1 MNQTT
6 WLIERTVRFS
16 ELTITPN
23 AVLIAPEGKTVTLVV
38 NGVSHDIVPGTYYG
52 DVVLNVAEVYHV
64 APHSLMRMS
73 NVSRDFA
80 AALVVDENGA
90 QVRIPDMF
98 QGGSVD
104 DHGVEG
110 TCLATTEQSFNGI
123 VLHGNADY
131 TIRDSEFAFEGFADN
146 DFLGVGAAITAIDH
160 AKLQVERCKF
170 YFDGVTRCAIHVG
183 GRSDVVVRDSEIIN
197 WSPNSDWVGDF
208 SWQLALL
215 GTCRLVQLCD
225 GAKVTYDHCRMLT
238 NGWGICSIDGT
249 DAPVTLHIKDCDLR
263 LTGPRSHG
271 YGAFCIGG
279 NTVILEDSR
288 VEVNGYPMLVQGK
301 NRLGRPIIRR
311 STLLGRR
318 FGAMVFRDTNS
329 VFDIEDS
336 TFRTGK
342 SSMVVKGSATVI
354 RVKNTQFQPGNGVIL
369 QMMDNDEC
377 GMTSKNFVIP
387 VGELDQPIPG
397 RNLFAATEEDDVLL
411 TLSDLTATGDFFN
424 STTNLHAED
433 RSRIGGRGTFHDTMA
448 GLPDFGG
455 SGGPGGPGGPSG
467 LPPKPVNKDLSGP
480 RNLGLSLKNAR
491 VTGII
496 SAAHQFYRDGLK
508 EITPENR
515 IELSNITQKA
525 APAVNN
531 GVIVTLDGQSTWT
544 VTGTSYLTALTLEEG
559 AVVQAP
565 QGQHLTATLNGQPLE
580 LNPGS
585 YQGEIVL
592 TPEA

>member
-1 MNQTT
+1 M
-6 WLIERTVRFS
+6 RFS

-52 DVVLNVAEVYHV
+52 DVVLNVAEVYHM

-104 DHGVEG
+104 DHGVAS
-110 TCLATTEQSFNGI
+110 TYLATTEQSFNGI

-131 TIRDSEFAFEGFADN
+131 TIRDSEFALEGFADN

-208 SWQLALL
+208 SWQLAL
-215 GTCRLVQLCD
+215 
-225 GAKVTYDHCRMLT
+225 
-238 NGWGICSIDGT
+238 
-249 DAPVTLHIKDCDLR
+249 
-263 LTGPRSHG
+263 
-271 YGAFCIGG
+271 
-279 NTVILEDSR
+279 ILEDSR

-301 NRLGRPIIRR
+301 NRLGRPIIWR

-354 RVKNTQFQPGNGVIL
+354 HVKNTQFQPGNGVIL

-455 SGGPGGPGGPSG
+455 PGGSGGPGGPSG

-544 VTGTSYLTALTLEEG
+544 VTGTSYLTSLTLEEG